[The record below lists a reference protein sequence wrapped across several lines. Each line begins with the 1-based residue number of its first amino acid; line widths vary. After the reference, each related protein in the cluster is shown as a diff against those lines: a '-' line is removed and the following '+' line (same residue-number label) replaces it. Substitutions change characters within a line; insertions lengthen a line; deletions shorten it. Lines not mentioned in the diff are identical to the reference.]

1 MLVFQIPIWRTG
13 ASHQQDDNGS
23 QQYTTM
29 ISQRRSKERQKR
41 QAELQQQERLLKLQ
55 KREPGVLIADFASE
69 IVEIESLNT
78 SEAEQV
84 QEQTVDLQPDEQLTH
99 DCSTQRLLIIYIGLS
114 RLPLLRTVDA
124 LMPLLKQKSLTTC
137 LPIHRRASL
146 SSRISE
152 SVILHRPANIQS
164 ARSHFYSCFTFCQT
178 PNRVPLYISR
188 DDNGSRQIKTK
199 CSTPRLGL

>member
-29 ISQRRSKERQKR
+29 ISQRRSKERQQR

-55 KREPGVLIADFASE
+55 KRGPGVLIANFASE

-99 DCSTQRLLIIYIGLS
+99 DCSTQTEAFDHLYRS
-114 RLPLLRTVDA
+114 VASPSVKDCRRTDA
-124 LMPLLKQKSLTTC
+124 STQTEEFDYLFT
-137 LPIHRRASL
+137 H
-146 SSRISE
+146 SSTSK
-152 SVILHRPANIQS
+152 PFMQNY
-164 ARSHFYSCFTFCQT
+164 F
-178 PNRVPLYISR
+178 R
-188 DDNGSRQIKTK
+188 DDNAKVSFYT
-199 CSTPRLGL
+199 GLPT

>member
-99 DCSTQRLLIIYIGLS
+99 DCSTQTEAFDHLYRS
-114 RLPLLRTVDA
+114 VASPSVKDCRRTDA
-124 LMPLLKQKSLTTC
+124 STQTEEFDYLFT
-137 LPIHRRASL
+137 H
-146 SSRISE
+146 SSTSK
-152 SVILHRPANIQS
+152 PFMQNY
-164 ARSHFYSCFTFCQT
+164 F
-178 PNRVPLYISR
+178 R
-188 DDNGSRQIKTK
+188 DDNAKVSFYT
-199 CSTPRLGL
+199 GLPT

>member
-55 KREPGVLIADFASE
+55 KRGPGVLIADFASE

-99 DCSTQRLLIIYIGLS
+99 DCSTQTEAFDHLYRS
-114 RLPLLRTVDA
+114 VASPSVKDCRRTDA
-124 LMPLLKQKSLTTC
+124 STQTEEFDYLFTHSSTSKPFKQNYY
-137 LPIHRRASL
+137 
-146 SSRISE
+146 E
-152 SVILHRPANIQS
+152 
-164 ARSHFYSCFTFCQT
+164 
-178 PNRVPLYISR
+178 
-188 DDNGSRQIKTK
+188 G
-199 CSTPRLGL
+199 

>member
-55 KREPGVLIADFASE
+55 KLKGPGVLIADFASE

-84 QEQTVDLQPDEQLTH
+84 QEQTVDLQPD
-99 DCSTQRLLIIYIGLS
+99 S
-114 RLPLLRTVDA
+114 
-124 LMPLLKQKSLTTC
+124 K
-137 LPIHRRASL
+137 
-146 SSRISE
+146 
-152 SVILHRPANIQS
+152 
-164 ARSHFYSCFTFCQT
+164 
-178 PNRVPLYISR
+178 
-188 DDNGSRQIKTK
+188 
-199 CSTPRLGL
+199 